1 MKGLAY
7 NIQVE
12 IKDFQVKQCFSK
24 LEKENHKKISLLL
37 IIR

>member
-1 MKGLAY
+1 MKGLTY

-24 LEKENHKKISLLL
+24 LEKENYEKITLLL